1 MTEKI
6 RKRFT
11 SAACCA
17 IKMRSQEPDRNVA
30 ARLLE
35 QDLLNG
41 PFHCFGYH
49 DKCSPDFCST
59 AHQNQLRTD
68 SSRLSTNPS
77 SNPSTSSNTTASEDE
92 VSTSDDNSN
101 EMEGDHSLNLCVHE

>member
-1 MTEKI
+1 M
-6 RKRFT
+6 RKRLT

-17 IKMRSQEPDRNVA
+17 IKMRSQEPDRNVV

-35 QDLLNG
+35 RDLLNG

-77 SNPSTSSNTTASEDE
+77 SNPSTSSNTTAAEDE
-92 VSTSDDNSN
+92 MSTSDDNSN
-101 EMEGDHSLNLCVHE
+101 DMEGDHFLNLCVHE